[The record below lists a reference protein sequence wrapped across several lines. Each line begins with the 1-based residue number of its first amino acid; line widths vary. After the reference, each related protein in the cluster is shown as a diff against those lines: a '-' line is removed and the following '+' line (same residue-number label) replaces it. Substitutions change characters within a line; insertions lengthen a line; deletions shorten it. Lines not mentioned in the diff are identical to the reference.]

1 MLAVPIVLS
10 STAQLHYMY
19 RPPEMIG
26 EDDTFVTILR
36 SLFIGIGL
44 WVGFE
49 AFVGVGGA
57 AVDLWTF
64 VERNREE
71 RERRRVVRRDWAEM
85 ERELNKEMGQTLE
98 G

>member
-1 MLAVPIVLS
+1 
-10 STAQLHYMY
+10 
-19 RPPEMIG
+19 
-26 EDDTFVTILR
+26 
-36 SLFIGIGL
+36 
-44 WVGFE
+44 VGFE

-71 RERRRVVRRDWAEM
+71 RERRRVERRRVVRRDWAEM

>member
-44 WVGFE
+44 
-49 AFVGVGGA
+49 
-57 AVDLWTF
+57 
-64 VERNREE
+64 
-71 RERRRVVRRDWAEM
+71 
-85 ERELNKEMGQTLE
+85 
-98 G
+98 